1 LWVCSWGIPEVIV
14 DGFCEMHMANHDTK
28 VLGNADDSISKFN
41 GSPAATLADYLKDHA
56 NLFS

>member
-1 LWVCSWGIPEVIV
+1 M